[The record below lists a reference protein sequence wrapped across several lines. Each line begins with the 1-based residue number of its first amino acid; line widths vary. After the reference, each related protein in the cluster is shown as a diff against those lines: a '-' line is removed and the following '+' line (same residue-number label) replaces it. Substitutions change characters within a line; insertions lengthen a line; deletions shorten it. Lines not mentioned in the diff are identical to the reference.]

1 MCNAFHIQRK
11 ATSKSNKNIL
21 YRFSGQRNTA
31 RQWKLIRTKKTAM
44 PLPGNQPTERL
55 LVVRT
60 SAWFDGI
67 VFLKIMK

>member
-1 MCNAFHIQRK
+1 
-11 ATSKSNKNIL
+11 
-21 YRFSGQRNTA
+21 
-31 RQWKLIRTKKTAM
+31 M